1 VVASLPL
8 IDVAPLLGDA
18 SNSREIEKCAGE
30 INKACRESGF
40 FRITNHGV
48 SRELRE
54 RLDKLSRE
62 FFALNESEKQKC
74 AMPLAGAAW
83 RGWFGVGGELTSGVP
98 DRKEGLYIGEQLAA
112 NDPRVV
118 ARTPLHGANLYPMQP
133 AELGACADEWFVAM
147 QQLGVSLMRG
157 VALGLQM
164 PADWF
169 AKNIAREPTCLFR
182 IFHYPPIDTM
192 RVLQDGISEW
202 GVAEHTDYGLL
213 TILAQ
218 DDCGGL
224 QVRMPGGASSGDAP
238 NDANSDANSDATN
251 DASCGAPNY
260 ASGGDTWL
268 DVPAEPDIFVVN
280 IGDMLDRL
288 THGRYRSTPHRVRN
302 VSGRERMSYPFF
314 IDPSWNATV
323 EPLPL
328 DGTPP
333 SDDAARRWDNT
344 SVQAWTGTY
353 GDYLTAKVS
362 KVFPALFAKIK

>member
-1 VVASLPL
+1 MVAGLPL
-8 IDVAPLLGDA
+8 IDVSSLLDETFDPKSTA
-18 SNSREIEKCAGE
+18 AQKCATQ
-30 INKACRESGF
+30 IDKACRESGF

-62 FFALNESEKQKC
+62 FFSLPTTEKQKC
-74 AMPLAGAAW
+74 AMPLAGSAW
-83 RGWFGVGGELTSGVP
+83 RGWFGVGDELTSGVP
-98 DRKEGLYIGEQLAA
+98 DRKEGLYIGEQLSAA
-112 NDPRVV
+112 DPRVI
-118 ARTPLHGANLYPMQP
+118 AKTPLHGANLYPKHP
-133 AELGACADEWFVAM
+133 DELGACADEWFTEM
-147 QQLGVSLMRG
+147 QKLGAALMRG

-169 AKNIAREPTCLFR
+169 EKNIARQPTCLFR
-182 IFHYPPIDTM
+182 IFHYPPID
-192 RVLQDGISEW
+192 VSQKPQDGISEW

-224 QVRMPGGASSGDAP
+224 QVRMPAAHD
-238 NDANSDANSDATN
+238 NANSN
-251 DASCGAPNY
+251 
-260 ASGGDTWL
+260 DTWL

-288 THGRYRSTPHRVRN
+288 TFGRYRSTPHRVRN
-302 VSGRERMSYPFF
+302 ASGRERMSYPFF
-314 IDPSWNATV
+314 IDPSWDAVV

-328 DGTPP
+328 HGTPP
-333 SDDAARRWDNT
+333 ADDATRRWDNT

-362 KVFPALFAKIK
+362 KVFPTLFATLR

>member
-1 VVASLPL
+1 VIATLPL
-8 IDVAPLLGDA
+8 IDVGPLLAAG
-18 SNSREIEKCAGE
+18 SNSHAIKKCATE
-30 INKACRESGF
+30 IDKACRESGF

-62 FFALNESEKQKC
+62 FFALNDGDKQKC
-74 AMPLAGAAW
+74 AMPLAGSAW
-83 RGWFGVGGELTSGVP
+83 RGWFGVGDELTSGVP
-98 DRKEGLYIGEQLAA
+98 DRKEGLYIGEQLPAA
-112 NDPRVV
+112 DPRVV
-118 ARTPLHGANLYPMQP
+118 AQTPLHGANLYPKHP
-133 AELGACADEWFVAM
+133 ADLGACADEWFVAM
-147 QQLGVSLMRG
+147 QKLGAALMRG

-169 AKNIAREPTCLFR
+169 EKNIAREPTCLFR
-182 IFHYPPIDTM
+182 IFHYPPID
-192 RVLQDGISEW
+192 VANVPKDGISEW

-224 QVRMPGGASSGDAP
+224 QVRMPAAHDS
-238 NDANSDANSDATN
+238 ANSN
-251 DASCGAPNY
+251 
-260 ASGGDTWL
+260 DTWL

-288 THGRYRSTPHRVRN
+288 TFGRYRSTPHRVRN
-302 VSGRERMSYPFF
+302 ASGRERMSYPFF
-314 IDPSWNATV
+314 IDPSWDAVV

-333 SDDAARRWDNT
+333 ADDATRRWDNT

-362 KVFPALFAKIK
+362 KVFPALFATIK

>member
-1 VVASLPL
+1 MVATLPL
-8 IDVAPLLGDA
+8 IDVGPLLTTG
-18 SNSREIEKCAGE
+18 SNSDTVEKCATQ
-30 INKACRESGF
+30 IDKACRESGF

-62 FFALNESEKQKC
+62 FFSLATIEKQAC
-74 AMPLAGAAW
+74 AMPLAGSAW
-83 RGWFGVGGELTSGVP
+83 RGWFGVGDELTSGVP
-98 DRKEGLYIGEQLAA
+98 DRKEGLYIGEQLPAA
-112 NDPRVV
+112 DPRVV
-118 ARTPLHGANLYPMQP
+118 AQTPLHGANLYPKHP
-133 AELGACADEWFVAM
+133 VDLGACADEWFVAM
-147 QQLGVSLMRG
+147 QKLGAALMRG

-169 AKNIAREPTCLFR
+169 EKNIARQPTCLFR
-182 IFHYPPIDTM
+182 IFHYPPID
-192 RVLQDGISEW
+192 VSNAPNDGISEW

-224 QVRMPGGASSGDAP
+224 QVRMPGAHDS
-238 NDANSDANSDATN
+238 ANSN
-251 DASCGAPNY
+251 
-260 ASGGDTWL
+260 DTWL

-288 THGRYRSTPHRVRN
+288 TFGRYRSTPHRVRN
-302 VSGRERMSYPFF
+302 ASGRERMSYPFF
-314 IDPSWNATV
+314 IDPSWDAVV

-328 DGTPP
+328 HGTPP
-333 SDDAARRWDNT
+333 ADDATRRWDNT

-362 KVFPALFAKIK
+362 KVFPALFATIK

>member
-1 VVASLPL
+1 LPL
-8 IDVAPLLGDA
+8 IDVGPLLA
-18 SNSREIEKCAGE
+18 ASSNSHAIKKCATE
-30 INKACRESGF
+30 IDKACRESGF

-62 FFALNESEKQKC
+62 FFALNDGDKQKC
-74 AMPLAGAAW
+74 AMPLAGSAW
-83 RGWFGVGGELTSGVP
+83 RGWFGVGDELTSGVP
-98 DRKEGLYIGEQLAA
+98 DRKEGLYIGEQLPAA
-112 NDPRVV
+112 DPRVV
-118 ARTPLHGANLYPMQP
+118 AQTPLHGANLYPKHP
-133 AELGACADEWFVAM
+133 ADLGACADEWFVAM
-147 QQLGVSLMRG
+147 QKLGAALMRG

-169 AKNIAREPTCLFR
+169 EKNIARQPTCLFR
-182 IFHYPPIDTM
+182 IFHYPPID
-192 RVLQDGISEW
+192 VANLPKDGISEW

-224 QVRMPGGASSGDAP
+224 QIRMPAAHDS
-238 NDANSDANSDATN
+238 ANSN
-251 DASCGAPNY
+251 
-260 ASGGDTWL
+260 DTWL

-288 THGRYRSTPHRVRN
+288 TFGRYRSTPHRVRN
-302 VSGRERMSYPFF
+302 ASGRERMSYPFF
-314 IDPSWNATV
+314 IDPSWDAVV

-333 SDDAARRWDNT
+333 ADDATRRWDNT

-362 KVFPALFAKIK
+362 KVFPALFATIK

>member
-1 VVASLPL
+1 MT
-8 IDVAPLLGDA
+8 IG
-18 SNSREIEKCAGE
+18 SNSHAIENCATQ
-30 INKACRESGF
+30 IDKACRESGF

-62 FFALNESEKQKC
+62 FFSLTTIEKQAC
-74 AMPLAGAAW
+74 AMPLAGSAW
-83 RGWFGVGGELTSGVP
+83 RGWFGVGDELTSGVP
-98 DRKEGLYIGEQLAA
+98 DRKEGLYIGEQLPAT
-112 NDPRVV
+112 DPRVV
-118 ARTPLHGANLYPMQP
+118 AQTPLHGANLYPKYP
-133 AELGACADEWFVAM
+133 ADLGACADEWFTEM
-147 QQLGVSLMRG
+147 QKLGAALMRG

-169 AKNIAREPTCLFR
+169 EKNIASQPTCLFR
-182 IFHYPPIDTM
+182 IFHYPPID
-192 RVLQDGISEW
+192 VANVPKDGISEW

-224 QVRMPGGASSGDAP
+224 QVRMPAAHDS
-238 NDANSDANSDATN
+238 ANSN
-251 DASCGAPNY
+251 
-260 ASGGDTWL
+260 DTWL

-288 THGRYRSTPHRVRN
+288 TFGRYRSTPHRVRN
-302 VSGRERMSYPFF
+302 ASGRERMSYPFF
-314 IDPSWNATV
+314 IDPSWDAVV

-328 DGTPP
+328 NGTPP
-333 SDDAARRWDNT
+333 ADDATRRWDNT

>member
-1 VVASLPL
+1 MGSPQKLTLPL
-8 IDVAPLLGDA
+8 IDVGPLLSGSPSGSKLCA
-18 SNSREIEKCAGE
+18 FEIDE
-30 INKACRESGF
+30 ACRDSGF

-48 SRELRE
+48 SAELRQ

-62 FFALNESEKQKC
+62 FFALNNAEKAKC
-74 AMPLAGAAW
+74 AMPLAGSAW
-83 RGWFGVGGELTSGVP
+83 RGWFGVGDELTSGVP
-98 DRKEGLYIGEQLAA
+98 DRKEGLYIGEQLPAT
-112 NDPRVV
+112 DPRVV
-118 ARTPLHGANLYPMQP
+118 AQTPLHGANLYPKKP
-133 AELGACADEWFVAM
+133 ADLGACADEWFTEM
-147 QQLGVSLMRG
+147 QKLGAALMRG

-169 AKNIAREPTCLFR
+169 EKNIASQPTCLFR
-182 IFHYPPIDTM
+182 IFHYPPID
-192 RVLQDGISEW
+192 VANVPKDGISEW

-224 QVRMPGGASSGDAP
+224 QVRMPAAHDS
-238 NDANSDANSDATN
+238 ANSN
-251 DASCGAPNY
+251 
-260 ASGGDTWL
+260 DTWL

-288 THGRYRSTPHRVRN
+288 TFGRYRSTPHRVRN
-302 VSGRERMSYPFF
+302 ASGRERMSYPFF
-314 IDPSWNATV
+314 IDPSWDAVV

-328 DGTPP
+328 NGTPP
-333 SDDAARRWDNT
+333 ADDATRRWDNT

>member
-1 VVASLPL
+1 MNASLPL
-8 IDVAPLLGDA
+8 IDVGPLLSADSSESA
-18 SNSREIEKCAGE
+18 TNKCAHE
-30 INKACRESGF
+30 IDSACRQSGF

-62 FFALNESEKQKC
+62 FFALNNAEKSKC
-74 AMPLAGAAW
+74 AMPLAGSAW
-83 RGWFGVGGELTSGVP
+83 RGWFGVGDELTSGVP
-98 DRKEGLYIGEQLAA
+98 DRKEGLYIGEQLPAS
-112 NDPRVV
+112 DPRVV
-118 ARTPLHGANLYPMQP
+118 ARTPLHGANLYPQIP
-133 AELGACADEWFVAM
+133 AELGACADEWFAAM
-147 QQLGVSLMRG
+147 QHLGAALMRG

-169 AKNIAREPTCLFR
+169 AKTIASQPTCLFR
-182 IFHYPPIDTM
+182 IFHYPPVDIL
-192 RVLQDGISEW
+192 RVPQDGISEW

-224 QVRMPGGASSGDAP
+224 QVRMTT
-238 NDANSDANSDATN
+238 NS
-251 DASCGAPNY
+251 
-260 ASGGDTWL
+260 WL

-288 THGRYRSTPHRVRN
+288 TLGRYRSTAHRVKN
-302 VSGRERMSYPFF
+302 SSGRERMSYPFF
-314 IDPSWNATV
+314 IDPSWDASV

-333 SDDAARRWDNT
+333 ADDVARRWDGT

-353 GDYLTAKVS
+353 GEYLTAKVS
-362 KVFPALFAKIK
+362 KVFPALFATLK

>member
-1 VVASLPL
+1 VVATLPL
-8 IDVAPLLGDA
+8 IDVGPLLAAG
-18 SNSREIEKCAGE
+18 SNSHAIIKCATE
-30 INKACRESGF
+30 IDKACRESGF

-62 FFALNESEKQKC
+62 FFALNDGDKQKC
-74 AMPLAGAAW
+74 AMPLAGSAW
-83 RGWFGVGGELTSGVP
+83 RGWFGVGDELTSGVP
-98 DRKEGLYIGEQLAA
+98 DRKEGLYIGEQLPAT
-112 NDPRVV
+112 DPRVV
-118 ARTPLHGANLYPMQP
+118 AQTPLHGANLYPKHP
-133 AELGACADEWFVAM
+133 ADLGACADEWFVAM
-147 QQLGVSLMRG
+147 QKLGAALMRG

-169 AKNIAREPTCLFR
+169 EKNIAREPTCLFR
-182 IFHYPPIDTM
+182 IFHYPPID
-192 RVLQDGISEW
+192 VANVPKDGISEW

-224 QVRMPGGASSGDAP
+224 QVRMPAAHDS
-238 NDANSDANSDATN
+238 ANSN
-251 DASCGAPNY
+251 
-260 ASGGDTWL
+260 DTWL

-288 THGRYRSTPHRVRN
+288 TFGRYRSTPHRVRN
-302 VSGRERMSYPFF
+302 ASGRERMSYPFF
-314 IDPSWNATV
+314 IDPSWDAVV

-333 SDDAARRWDNT
+333 ADDATRRWDNT

-362 KVFPALFAKIK
+362 KVFPALFATIK

>member
-1 VVASLPL
+1 MNASLPL
-8 IDVAPLLGDA
+8 IDVGPLLSADSSESA
-18 SNSREIEKCAGE
+18 ANKCAHE
-30 INKACRESGF
+30 IDSACRQSGF

-54 RLDKLSRE
+54 RLDELSRE
-62 FFALNESEKQKC
+62 FFALNNAEKSKC
-74 AMPLAGAAW
+74 AMPLAGSAW
-83 RGWFGVGGELTSGVP
+83 RGWFGVGDELTSGVP
-98 DRKEGLYIGEQLAA
+98 DRKEGLYIGEQLPAS
-112 NDPRVV
+112 DPRVV
-118 ARTPLHGANLYPMQP
+118 ARTPLHGANLYPQIP
-133 AELGACADEWFVAM
+133 AELGACADEWFAAM
-147 QQLGVSLMRG
+147 QHLGAALMRG

-169 AKNIAREPTCLFR
+169 AKTIASQPTCLFR
-182 IFHYPPIDTM
+182 IFHYPPVDIL
-192 RVLQDGISEW
+192 RVPQDGISEW

-224 QVRMPGGASSGDAP
+224 QVRMTT
-238 NDANSDANSDATN
+238 NS
-251 DASCGAPNY
+251 
-260 ASGGDTWL
+260 WL

-288 THGRYRSTPHRVRN
+288 TLGRYRSTAHRVKN
-302 VSGRERMSYPFF
+302 SSGRERMSYPFF
-314 IDPSWNATV
+314 IDPSWDASV

-333 SDDAARRWDNT
+333 ADDVARRWDNT

-353 GDYLTAKVS
+353 GEYLTAKVS
-362 KVFPALFAKIK
+362 KVFPALFATLK

>member
-1 VVASLPL
+1 MVATLPL
-8 IDVAPLLGDA
+8 IDVGPLLAAG
-18 SNSREIEKCAGE
+18 SNSHAIKKCATE
-30 INKACRESGF
+30 IDKACRESGF

-62 FFALNESEKQKC
+62 FFALNDGDKQKC
-74 AMPLAGAAW
+74 AMPLAGSAW
-83 RGWFGVGGELTSGVP
+83 RGWFGVGDELTSGVP
-98 DRKEGLYIGEQLAA
+98 DRKEGLYIGEQLPAA
-112 NDPRVV
+112 DPRVV
-118 ARTPLHGANLYPMQP
+118 AQTPLHGANLYPKHP
-133 AELGACADEWFVAM
+133 ADLGACADEWFVAM
-147 QQLGVSLMRG
+147 QKLGAALMRG

-169 AKNIAREPTCLFR
+169 EKNIAREPTCLFR
-182 IFHYPPIDTM
+182 IFHYPPID
-192 RVLQDGISEW
+192 VANLPKDGISEW

-224 QVRMPGGASSGDAP
+224 QVRMPAAHDS
-238 NDANSDANSDATN
+238 ANSN
-251 DASCGAPNY
+251 
-260 ASGGDTWL
+260 DTWL

-288 THGRYRSTPHRVRN
+288 TFGRYRSTPHRVRN
-302 VSGRERMSYPFF
+302 ASGRERMSYPFF
-314 IDPSWNATV
+314 IDPSWDAVV

-333 SDDAARRWDNT
+333 ADDATRRWDNT

-362 KVFPALFAKIK
+362 KVFPALFATIK

>member
-1 VVASLPL
+1 MIASLPL
-8 IDVAPLLGDA
+8 IDVAPLLGVT
-18 SNSREIEKCAGE
+18 SNSREIDNCAAE

-74 AMPLAGAAW
+74 AMPLAGSAW

-98 DRKEGLYIGEQLAA
+98 DRKEGLYIGQPLPAT
-112 NDPRVV
+112 DPRVV
-118 ARTPLHGANLYPMQP
+118 ARTPLHGANLYPQHP
-133 AELGACADEWFVAM
+133 AELGACADQWFVAM
-147 QQLGVSLMRG
+147 RRLGMALMRG

-169 AKNIAREPTCLFR
+169 EKNIAHEPTCLFR
-182 IFHYPPIDTM
+182 IFHYPPIDAA
-192 RVLQDGISEW
+192 RVPQDGISEW

-224 QVRMPGGASSGDAP
+224 QVRMPGGAGGG
-238 NDANSDANSDATN
+238 AN
-251 DASCGAPNY
+251 
-260 ASGGDTWL
+260 GGDTWL
-268 DVPAEPDIFVVN
+268 DVPAEPDVFVVN

-333 SDDAARRWDNT
+333 SDDASRRWDNT

-362 KVFPALFAKIK
+362 KVFPALFATIK

>member
-1 VVASLPL
+1 MNASLPL
-8 IDVAPLLGDA
+8 IDVGPLLSADSSESA
-18 SNSREIEKCAGE
+18 ANKCAHE
-30 INKACRESGF
+30 IDSACRQSGF

-62 FFALNESEKQKC
+62 FFALNNAEKSKC
-74 AMPLAGAAW
+74 AMPLAGSAW
-83 RGWFGVGGELTSGVP
+83 RGWFGVGDELTSGVP
-98 DRKEGLYIGEQLAA
+98 DRKEGLYIGEQLPAS
-112 NDPRVV
+112 DPRVV
-118 ARTPLHGANLYPMQP
+118 ARTPLHGANLYPQIP
-133 AELGACADEWFVAM
+133 AELGACADEWFAAM
-147 QQLGVSLMRG
+147 QHLGAALMRG

-169 AKNIAREPTCLFR
+169 AKTIASQPTCLFR
-182 IFHYPPIDTM
+182 IFHYPPVDIL
-192 RVLQDGISEW
+192 RVPQDGISEW

-224 QVRMPGGASSGDAP
+224 QVRMTT
-238 NDANSDANSDATN
+238 NS
-251 DASCGAPNY
+251 
-260 ASGGDTWL
+260 WL

-288 THGRYRSTPHRVRN
+288 TLGRYRSTAHRVKN
-302 VSGRERMSYPFF
+302 SSGRERMSYPFF
-314 IDPSWNATV
+314 IDPSWDASV

-333 SDDAARRWDNT
+333 ADDVARRWDGT

-353 GDYLTAKVS
+353 GEYLTAKVS
-362 KVFPALFAKIK
+362 KVFPALFATLK

>member
-1 VVASLPL
+1 MVTTLPL
-8 IDVAPLLGDA
+8 IDVGPLLDDAGD
-18 SNSREIEKCAGE
+18 SGE
-30 INKACRESGF
+30 IAQCAPEIDQACRESGF

-62 FFALNESEKQKC
+62 FFSLDDSEKQKC
-74 AMPLAGAAW
+74 AMPLAGSAW

-98 DRKEGLYIGEQLAA
+98 DRKEGLYIGEQLSDA
-112 NDPRVV
+112 DPRVI
-118 ARTPLHGANLYPMQP
+118 AGRPLHGVNLYPQHP
-133 AELGACADEWFVAM
+133 AELGSCADEWFKAM
-147 QQLGVSLMRG
+147 QHLGAALMRG
-157 VALGLQM
+157 VAMGLQM

-169 AKNIAREPTCLFR
+169 TQNIVRQPTCLFR
-182 IFHYPPIDTM
+182 IFHYPPTD
-192 RVLQDGISEW
+192 VVCVPQDGISDW

-224 QVRMPGGASSGDAP
+224 QVRLPDVARGAVRD
-238 NDANSDANSDATN
+238 TN
-251 DASCGAPNY
+251 NA
-260 ASGGDTWL
+260 DTWL
-268 DVPAEPDIFVVN
+268 NVPGEPDIFVVN

-288 THGRYRSTPHRVRN
+288 TLGRYRSTPHRVRN
-302 VSGRERMSYPFF
+302 ASGRERMSYPFF
-314 IDPSWNATV
+314 IDPSWDAVV

-333 SDDAARRWDNT
+333 ADDAARRWDNT

-362 KVFPALFAKIK
+362 KVFPALFSALK

>member
-1 VVASLPL
+1 MIASLPL
-8 IDVAPLLGDA
+8 IDVAPLLGGA
-18 SNSREIEKCAGE
+18 SNSRAKEKCATE
-30 INKACRESGF
+30 IDKACRQSGF

-48 SRELRE
+48 SPELRE
-54 RLDKLSRE
+54 RLDQLSRE
-62 FFALNESEKQKC
+62 FFALDNAEKSKC
-74 AMPLAGAAW
+74 AMPLAGSAW
-83 RGWFGVGGELTSGVP
+83 RGWFGVGDELTSGVP
-98 DRKEGLYIGEQLAA
+98 DRKEGLYIGEQLPAT
-112 NDPRVV
+112 DPRVV
-118 ARTPLHGANLYPMQP
+118 ARMPLHGANLYPQVP
-133 AELGACADEWFVAM
+133 AELGACADEWFAAM
-147 QQLGVSLMRG
+147 QHLGAALMRG

-169 AKNIAREPTCLFR
+169 ATTIASQPTCLFR
-182 IFHYPPIDTM
+182 IFHYPPVDNSRM
-192 RVLQDGISEW
+192 PQDGISEW

-224 QVRMPGGASSGDAP
+224 QVRMPGDASVIV
-238 NDANSDANSDATN
+238 ANSD
-251 DASCGAPNY
+251 
-260 ASGGDTWL
+260 DTWL

-288 THGRYRSTPHRVRN
+288 TLGRYRSTPHRVKN
-302 VSGRERMSYPFF
+302 SSGRERMSYPFF
-314 IDPSWNATV
+314 IDPSWDAVV

-333 SDDAARRWDNT
+333 ADDVSRRWDGT

-362 KVFPALFAKIK
+362 RVFPALFATLK

>member
-1 VVASLPL
+1 MVSPQKLTLPL
-8 IDVAPLLGDA
+8 IDVGSLLSGSPSGSKLCA
-18 SNSREIEKCAGE
+18 FEIDE
-30 INKACRESGF
+30 ACRDSGF

-48 SRELRE
+48 SAELRQ

-62 FFALNESEKQKC
+62 FFALKNAEKAKC
-74 AMPLAGAAW
+74 AMPLAGSAW
-83 RGWFGVGGELTSGVP
+83 RGWFGVGDELTSGVP
-98 DRKEGLYIGEQLAA
+98 DRKEGLYIGQQLPAT
-112 NDPRVV
+112 DPRVI
-118 ARTPLHGANLYPMQP
+118 ARTPLHGANLYPQAP

-147 QQLGVSLMRG
+147 QHLGAALMRG

-169 AKNIAREPTCLFR
+169 ARTIAREPTCLFR
-182 IFHYPPIDTM
+182 IFHYPPIDIF
-192 RVLQDGISEW
+192 RLPQDGISEW

-224 QVRMPGGASSGDAP
+224 QVRMPGAVSGTK
-238 NDANSDANSDATN
+238 SDLD
-251 DASCGAPNY
+251 DI
-260 ASGGDTWL
+260 WL
-268 DVPAEPDIFVVN
+268 DVPAEPDVFVVN

-288 THGRYRSTPHRVRN
+288 TLGRYRSTAHRVKN
-302 VSGRERMSYPFF
+302 SSGRERMSYPFF
-314 IDPSWNATV
+314 IDPSWDASV

-333 SDDAARRWDNT
+333 ADDVSRRWDGT

-362 KVFPALFAKIK
+362 KVFPALFATLK

>member
-1 VVASLPL
+1 MVASLPL
-8 IDVAPLLGDA
+8 IDVTPLLGDA
-18 SNSREIEKCAGE
+18 SNSREIEKCADE

-48 SRELRE
+48 PRELRE

-112 NDPRVV
+112 TDPRVV
-118 ARTPLHGANLYPMQP
+118 ARTPLHGANLYPKQP

-147 QQLGVSLMRG
+147 QQLGMALMRG

-182 IFHYPPIDTM
+182 IFHYPPIDTAC
-192 RVLQDGISEW
+192 VPQDGISEW

-224 QVRMPGGASSGDAP
+224 QVRMPGAASGDSNGSAGDGGASGDA
-238 NDANSDANSDATN
+238 NS
-251 DASCGAPNY
+251 
-260 ASGGDTWL
+260 DTWL
-268 DVPAEPDIFVVN
+268 DVPAEPDIFIVN

>member
-1 VVASLPL
+1 MVASLPL

-182 IFHYPPIDTM
+182 IFHYPPIDTAC
-192 RVLQDGISEW
+192 VPQDGISEW

>member
-1 VVASLPL
+1 VVATLPL
-8 IDVAPLLGDA
+8 IDVGPLLA
-18 SNSREIEKCAGE
+18 ANSNSHAINKCATQ
-30 INKACRESGF
+30 IDKACRESGF

-62 FFALNESEKQKC
+62 FFSLATIEKQAC
-74 AMPLAGAAW
+74 AMPLAGSAW
-83 RGWFGVGGELTSGVP
+83 RGWFGVGDELTSGVP
-98 DRKEGLYIGEQLAA
+98 DRKEGLYIGEQLPAT
-112 NDPRVV
+112 DPRVV
-118 ARTPLHGANLYPMQP
+118 AQTPLHGANLYPKHP
-133 AELGACADEWFVAM
+133 ADLGACADEWFVAM
-147 QQLGVSLMRG
+147 QKLGAALMRS

-169 AKNIAREPTCLFR
+169 EKNIAREPTCLFR
-182 IFHYPPIDTM
+182 IFHYPPID
-192 RVLQDGISEW
+192 VANVPKDGISEW

-224 QVRMPGGASSGDAP
+224 QVRMPAAHDS
-238 NDANSDANSDATN
+238 ANSN
-251 DASCGAPNY
+251 
-260 ASGGDTWL
+260 DTWL

-288 THGRYRSTPHRVRN
+288 TFGRYRSTPHRVRN
-302 VSGRERMSYPFF
+302 ASGRERMSYPFF
-314 IDPSWNATV
+314 IDPSWDAVV

-333 SDDAARRWDNT
+333 ADDATRRWDNT

-362 KVFPALFAKIK
+362 KVFPALFATIK

>member
-1 VVASLPL
+1 MVASLPL

-18 SNSREIEKCAGE
+18 SNSREIEKCADE

-48 SRELRE
+48 PRELRE

-74 AMPLAGAAW
+74 AMSLAGAAW

-112 NDPRVV
+112 TDPRVV
-118 ARTPLHGANLYPMQP
+118 ARTPLHGANLYPKQP

-147 QQLGVSLMRG
+147 QQLGMALMRG

-182 IFHYPPIDTM
+182 IFHYPPIDTAC
-192 RVLQDGISEW
+192 VPQDGISEW

-224 QVRMPGGASSGDAP
+224 QVRMPGGASSD
-238 NDANSDANSDATN
+238 
-251 DASCGAPNY
+251 
-260 ASGGDTWL
+260 DTWL

-328 DGTPP
+328 EGTPP